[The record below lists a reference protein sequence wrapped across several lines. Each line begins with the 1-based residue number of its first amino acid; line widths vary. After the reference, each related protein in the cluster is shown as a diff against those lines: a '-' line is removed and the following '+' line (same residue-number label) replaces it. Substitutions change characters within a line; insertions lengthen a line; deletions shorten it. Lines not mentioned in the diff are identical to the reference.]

1 MPWRCCDA
9 LDYQRMRCASAAQ
22 SRSMRGLAERRGTI
36 GQGEHASFG
45 GRPRYDFLTAS
56 VAGASAALWP
66 PQLLARAQR
75 MHAISGTREQ
85 KQDSKRSGKI
95 VSLNAVAVC
104 RKIGRASC
112 RERVYIPDEAVQ

>member
-1 MPWRCCDA
+1 MPYASAVQSRIDERSCRTA
-9 LDYQRMRCASAAQ
+9 LDKASTPVSAA
-22 SRSMRGLAERRGTI
+22 RHVTI
-36 GQGEHASFG
+36 
-45 GRPRYDFLTAS
+45 FLTAS

-66 PQLLARAQR
+66 PQLLARAPR
-75 MHAISGTREQ
+75 THAISGTREQ